1 MSDVIDFTQALAKRE
16 QKRLDELVEEKE
28 NEEDFIAN
36 VAFSVGKDLVDI
48 MPDFEYD
55 VFENP
60 ECVRDL
66 MLVIEGVRSM
76 MHRIRGEKYPIHSF
90 SDTLFEEIVG
100 DRVTSKEFLENFIEN
115 VD

>member
-1 MSDVIDFTQALAKRE
+1 MNNVIDFNKMRVKKE
-16 QKRLDELVEEKE
+16 QDRLDEIVEETE
-28 NEEDFIAN
+28 NEEEFIAN
-36 VAFSVGKDLVDI
+36 VAFSVGRDLVDVL
-48 MPDFEYD
+48 PELEYD
-55 VFENP
+55 IFENP

-100 DRVTSKEFLENFIEN
+100 DRVTSEEFLNHFIEN